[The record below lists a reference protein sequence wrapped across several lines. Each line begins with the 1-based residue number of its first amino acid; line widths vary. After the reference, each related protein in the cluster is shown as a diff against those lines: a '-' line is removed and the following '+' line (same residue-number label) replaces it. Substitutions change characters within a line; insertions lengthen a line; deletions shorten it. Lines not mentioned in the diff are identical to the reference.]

1 MPLTPKQAR
10 FVAEYLIDSNAT
22 QAAIRAGYSAKTAN
36 KVGPRLLVN
45 VGIAAALATKQTT
58 QLAKLEITAERV
70 LEELARIAFFKATD
84 FFDADGNVLPVTQLS
99 ADAAACIASLDIILA
114 NIDAGDGKRDRMHRI
129 KLADKLRALELL
141 AKRFGLVKEQ
151 VEVTGL
157 HELVERLT
165 RARARVT
172 KDPA

>member
-1 MPLTPKQAR
+1 MPLTPKQQR
-10 FVAEYLIDSNAT
+10 FVAEYLVDANAT
-22 QAAIRAGYSAKTAN
+22 QAAIRAGYSQKTAN

-45 VGIAAALATKQTT
+45 VGIAAAIATKQDK

-70 LEELARIAFFKATD
+70 LQEIARLAFYQPKEFYNS
-84 FFDADGNVLPVTQLS
+84 DGSVKQMHDLS
-99 ADAAACIASLDIILA
+99 DDAAACIAQLDIILA

-157 HELVERLT
+157 NELVERLT

-172 KDPA
+172 KADQ